1 MAKKAPKKTSISK
14 KKINASDLMKDL
26 GHSQE
31 TVSEKELEWIPFNDA
46 FFEVTGLPGIPKG
59 ETSMFRGFS
68 DTGKSTAM
76 YEAIAGAMKTGVF
89 PVIFDT
95 EGSFKWEHA
104 RDVGMKYDFDL
115 EEYVDEQTGEVKTKE
130 VNRRGDFM
138 FYNGDDLL
146 RNYECYD
153 HAAAEMKKTPLR
165 HEPVI
170 EDIAKTMNDICDRQR
185 RGEFQQDILFIWD
198 SIGSINCF
206 KGATKSASNN
216 MWTAGAINSAFQ
228 SLLHFKIPSTKRENS
243 PYTNTFMVV
252 NKIWLDSQGMG
263 QPIVKMSG
271 GNAFHFGSRI
281 IVHMGG
287 KTTSSASKIFATTTV
302 DKVKNDYLLATSTK
316 IEVVKNHVTNITKK
330 GKIACTAIGYWDVD
344 TIKTKFKDHRIEEI
358 RKALG
363 ATKADFKIDYE
374 VEEGVND
381 NQTQE

>member
-1 MAKKAPKKTSISK
+1 MAKKAPKKSSIAK
-14 KKINASDLMKDL
+14 KKIVADDLMKDL
-26 GHSQE
+26 GHKQD
-31 TVSEKELEWIPFNDA
+31 TVAEKDLEWIPFNDA
-46 FFEVTGLPGIPKG
+46 FFEQTGLPGLPKG

-89 PVIFDT
+89 PIIFDT
-95 EGSFKWEHA
+95 EGSFKWDHA

-115 EEYVDEQTGEVKTKE
+115 EEQVNEDTGEIVMKE
-130 VNRRGDFM
+130 INRRGNFL

-146 RNYECYD
+146 NNYECYD
-153 HAAAEMKKTPLR
+153 HSKAEMGKTILR

-185 RGEFQQDILFIWD
+185 RGEFQQDVLFIWD

-216 MWTAGAINSAFQ
+216 MWTAGALNSAFQ

-252 NKIWLDSQGMG
+252 NKIWLDSTGMG
-263 QPIVKMSG
+263 APIIKMSG

-287 KTTSSASKIFATTTV
+287 KTTSSASKAFATTTV
-302 DKVKNDYLLATSTK
+302 NGVKNEYQLATITK
-316 IEVVKNHVTNITKK
+316 IEVVKNHVTQITKK
-330 GKIACTAIGYWDVD
+330 GKIACTALGYYDSEKV
-344 TIKTKFKDHRIEEI
+344 KTEYKNLRMDSIRETLGLGKGDYKIE
-358 RKALG
+358 
-363 ATKADFKIDYE
+363 YE
-374 VEEGVND
+374 LEEGVND